1 MPHSQDTRHMRY
13 ETLYIMLLIF
23 ASGLFLAG
31 ALLDTPDNIARGLI
45 RIVMTEDPLITD
57 YVRLAG
63 VGAALINSSV
73 VTALSVLILRS
84 SGEPANGFTLVV
96 VGLMAGFSLFGK
108 NPVNTWPIVLGT
120 WLYAKSRKEPF
131 GKYAAV
137 ALLSSALGPVI
148 SYIILDNGWGTPV
161 LGVATG
167 LMIGF
172 VMPSLSAYTYKIQN
186 GMNLYNVGFA
196 CGLMAMLLVSLMSSF
211 GAEPEVSYLWAT
223 GYNALF
229 GGLLGT
235 MCIAAILAGLFFCR
249 KPVWAAWAG
258 YRRLLQT
265 SGRAP
270 SDYLRMFGAGP
281 VLVNMGV
288 NGLIG
293 MAFVLGG
300 GGELNGPTVGGILTI
315 MGFSAFGKH
324 VFNIVPVMAGVFL
337 GSLVMHWELNNPSVQ
352 LACLFCTTLAPISG
366 YFGWP
371 YGVLAGFIHSSVV
384 LYTGSPVAGMNLYNN
399 GFSGGLV
406 ATVLYPVIIAV
417 FQHRKPTLVDQD
429 YFDPMEH
436 DEPVT
441 PPPAHQITEEKEV

>member
-229 GGLLGT
+229 GGLLGVAVGLALG
-235 MCIAAILAGLFFCR
+235 AA
-249 KPVWAAWAG
+249 
-258 YRRLLQT
+258 
-265 SGRAP
+265 
-270 SDYLRMFGAGP
+270 GAGALGYAARP
-281 VLVNMGV
+281 SLGVVLLAVGFSM
-288 NGLIG
+288 LIG
-293 MAFVLGG
+293 VF
-300 GGELNGPTVGGILTI
+300 
-315 MGFSAFGKH
+315 FGYY
-324 VFNIVPVMAGVFL
+324 PAGKAAKL
-337 GSLVMHWELNNPSVQ
+337 D
-352 LACLFCTTLAPISG
+352 PIEALR
-366 YFGWP
+366 Y
-371 YGVLAGFIHSSVV
+371 
-384 LYTGSPVAGMNLYNN
+384 
-399 GFSGGLV
+399 
-406 ATVLYPVIIAV
+406 
-417 FQHRKPTLVDQD
+417 
-429 YFDPMEH
+429 E
-436 DEPVT
+436 
-441 PPPAHQITEEKEV
+441 

>member
-172 VMPSLSAYTYKIQN
+172 VMPLSVRLYIQDPERDEPVQCRVCLRAD
-186 GMNLYNVGFA
+186 GHAAGVPDE
-196 CGLMAMLLVSLMSSF
+196 LLRG
-211 GAEPEVSYLWAT
+211 GA
-223 GYNALF
+223 
-229 GGLLGT
+229 GGLLPLGHRVQRSVRR
-235 MCIAAILAGLFFCR
+235 AAGDDVHSSSSLPACFSAGSR
-249 KPVWAAWAG
+249 
-258 YRRLLQT
+258 
-265 SGRAP
+265 SGRPGRVTAACSRP
-270 SDYLRMFGAGP
+270 AAGP
-281 VLVNMGV
+281 P
-288 NGLIG
+288 
-293 MAFVLGG
+293 A
-300 GGELNGPTVGGILTI
+300 TI
-315 MGFSAFGKH
+315 C
-324 VFNIVPVMAGVFL
+324 
-337 GSLVMHWELNNPSVQ
+337 
-352 LACLFCTTLAPISG
+352 ACLARRRC
-366 YFGWP
+366 
-371 YGVLAGFIHSSVV
+371 
-384 LYTGSPVAGMNLYNN
+384 
-399 GFSGGLV
+399 
-406 ATVLYPVIIAV
+406 
-417 FQHRKPTLVDQD
+417 
-429 YFDPMEH
+429 
-436 DEPVT
+436 
-441 PPPAHQITEEKEV
+441 

>member
-1 MPHSQDTRHMRY
+1 M
-13 ETLYIMLLIF
+13 
-23 ASGLFLAG
+23 
-31 ALLDTPDNIARGLI
+31 
-45 RIVMTEDPLITD
+45 
-57 YVRLAG
+57 
-63 VGAALINSSV
+63 
-73 VTALSVLILRS
+73 
-84 SGEPANGFTLVV
+84 
-96 VGLMAGFSLFGK
+96 
-108 NPVNTWPIVLGT
+108 
-120 WLYAKSRKEPF
+120 
-131 GKYAAV
+131 

-270 SDYLRMFGAGP
+270 SDYLRMFGAAP
-281 VLVNMGV
+281 VLINMGV
-288 NGLIG
+288 NGLIAMG
-293 MAFVLGG
+293 VILLTGG
-300 GGELNGPTVGGILTI
+300 DLNGPTVGGVLTI
-315 MGFSAFGKH
+315 VGFSAFGKH
-324 VFNIVPVMAGVFL
+324 AGNIVPIMAGVVL
-337 GSLVMHWELNNPSVQ
+337 GSFVMHSSVSSGAVQ
-352 LACLFCTTLAPISG
+352 LAMLFGTTPGSHLWLLRLALRRAG
-366 YFGWP
+366 
-371 YGVLAGFIHSSVV
+371 GVPPLGGSTVCGHAG
-384 LYTGSPVAGMNLYNN
+384 GRA
-399 GFSGGLV
+399 
-406 ATVLYPVIIAV
+406 
-417 FQHRKPTLVDQD
+417 
-429 YFDPMEH
+429 
-436 DEPVT
+436 EPL
-441 PPPAHQITEEKEV
+441 

>member
-167 LMIGF
+167 LMSGF

-186 GMNLYNVGFA
+186 GMKLYNVGFA
-196 CGLMAMLLVSLMSSF
+196 
-211 GAEPEVSYLWAT
+211 
-223 GYNALF
+223 
-229 GGLLGT
+229 
-235 MCIAAILAGLFFCR
+235 
-249 KPVWAAWAG
+249 
-258 YRRLLQT
+258 
-265 SGRAP
+265 
-270 SDYLRMFGAGP
+270 
-281 VLVNMGV
+281 
-288 NGLIG
+288 
-293 MAFVLGG
+293 
-300 GGELNGPTVGGILTI
+300 
-315 MGFSAFGKH
+315 
-324 VFNIVPVMAGVFL
+324 
-337 GSLVMHWELNNPSVQ
+337 
-352 LACLFCTTLAPISG
+352 
-366 YFGWP
+366 
-371 YGVLAGFIHSSVV
+371 
-384 LYTGSPVAGMNLYNN
+384 
-399 GFSGGLV
+399 
-406 ATVLYPVIIAV
+406 
-417 FQHRKPTLVDQD
+417 
-429 YFDPMEH
+429 
-436 DEPVT
+436 
-441 PPPAHQITEEKEV
+441 

>member
-148 SYIILDNGWGTPV
+148 SYIILDNGWAP
-161 LGVATG
+161 
-167 LMIGF
+167 
-172 VMPSLSAYTYKIQN
+172 
-186 GMNLYNVGFA
+186 
-196 CGLMAMLLVSLMSSF
+196 
-211 GAEPEVSYLWAT
+211 GAWGGDRPDDRLC
-223 GYNALF
+223 NALSVRLYIQDPERDEPVQCRVCLRADGHAAGVPDELLRGGA
-229 GGLLGT
+229 GGLLPLGHRVQRSVRR
-235 MCIAAILAGLFFCR
+235 AAGDDVHSSHPCRPVFLQEAGL
-249 KPVWAAWAG
+249 G
-258 YRRLLQT
+258 
-265 SGRAP
+265 G
-270 SDYLRMFGAGP
+270 
-281 VLVNMGV
+281 
-288 NGLIG
+288 
-293 MAFVLGG
+293 LGG
-300 GGELNGPTVGGILTI
+300 L
-315 MGFSAFGKH
+315 
-324 VFNIVPVMAGVFL
+324 
-337 GSLVMHWELNNPSVQ
+337 
-352 LACLFCTTLAPISG
+352 
-366 YFGWP
+366 
-371 YGVLAGFIHSSVV
+371 
-384 LYTGSPVAGMNLYNN
+384 
-399 GFSGGLV
+399 
-406 ATVLYPVIIAV
+406 
-417 FQHRKPTLVDQD
+417 
-429 YFDPMEH
+429 
-436 DEPVT
+436 
-441 PPPAHQITEEKEV
+441 PPPAPDQRPGPPATICACLARRRC

>member
-211 GAEPEVSYLWAT
+211 GAEAEVSYLWAT

-270 SDYLRMFGAGP
+270 QRLSAHVWRGAGADQHGGQR
-281 VLVNMGV
+281 VDR
-288 NGLIG
+288 NGGDPAHRRGPEWAHSGRGPDYRGLLCLWKACG
-293 MAFVLGG
+293 QHRAHHGRCGPGQLRDALLGLQRRRPAG
-300 GGELNGPTVGGILTI
+300 PCCSGLPWLPSLATSAGPTACWRGSSTRRWYCMRARGGR
-315 MGFSAFGKH
+315 A
-324 VFNIVPVMAGVFL
+324 
-337 GSLVMHWELNNPSVQ
+337 
-352 LACLFCTTLAPISG
+352 
-366 YFGWP
+366 
-371 YGVLAGFIHSSVV
+371 
-384 LYTGSPVAGMNLYNN
+384 
-399 GFSGGLV
+399 
-406 ATVLYPVIIAV
+406 
-417 FQHRKPTLVDQD
+417 
-429 YFDPMEH
+429 
-436 DEPVT
+436 EPL
-441 PPPAHQITEEKEV
+441 

>member
-270 SDYLRMFGAGP
+270 SDYLRMFGAAP
-281 VLVNMGV
+281 VLINMGV

-293 MAFVLGG
+293 NGGDPAHRRGPEWAHSGRGPDYRGLLCLWKACGQHRAHHGRCGPGQLRDALLGLQRRRPAGHAVRDYPGSHLWLLRLALRRAGGVPPLGG
-300 GGELNGPTVGGILTI
+300 SIVCGHAGGR
-315 MGFSAFGKH
+315 A
-324 VFNIVPVMAGVFL
+324 
-337 GSLVMHWELNNPSVQ
+337 
-352 LACLFCTTLAPISG
+352 
-366 YFGWP
+366 
-371 YGVLAGFIHSSVV
+371 
-384 LYTGSPVAGMNLYNN
+384 
-399 GFSGGLV
+399 
-406 ATVLYPVIIAV
+406 
-417 FQHRKPTLVDQD
+417 
-429 YFDPMEH
+429 
-436 DEPVT
+436 EPL
-441 PPPAHQITEEKEV
+441 

>member
-270 SDYLRMFGAGP
+270 SDYLRMVGAAP
-281 VLVNMGV
+281 VLINMGV
-288 NGLIG
+288 NGLIAMG
-293 MAFVLGG
+293 VILLTGG
-300 GGELNGPTVGGILTI
+300 DLNGPTVGGVLTI
-315 MGFSAFGKH
+315 VGFSAFGKH
-324 VFNIVPVMAGVFL
+324 AGNIVPIMAGVVL
-337 GSLVMHWELNNPSVQ
+337 GSFVMHSSVSSGAVQ
-352 LACLFCTTLAPISG
+352 LAMLFGTTLAPISG

-371 YGVLAGFIHSSVV
+371 YGVLAGFLHSAVV
-384 LYTGSPVAGMNLYNN
+384 LYAGTPVAGLNLYNN
-399 GFSGGLV
+399 GFSGGLL
-406 ATVLYPVIIAV
+406 AIILYPTIVAIAR
-417 FQHRKPTLVDQD
+417 HRKPVITEAE
-429 YFDPMEH
+429 YFDHMEH
-436 DEPVT
+436 DEPET
-441 PPPAHQITEEKEV
+441 PPPVQDMIEEED